1 MNTLEFKNY
10 EDKSIMG
17 NYTSKFLS
25 HDSVEE
31 NNTNVTD
38 IVEQSNL
45 VKECNSIT
53 PSTTQRKLMIDPRS
67 ITAEICRTPIK
78 VRFYTISTIFFYNFI

>member
-1 MNTLEFKNY
+1 
-10 EDKSIMG
+10 MG